1 MSFSAVPLGHK
12 FTAVLVAAAAGF
24 GIHTWLERRAV
35 QTAATAELSFS
46 LHAAQRLDAG
56 FVHAGAPA
64 VVFAESVLSDQKI
77 ADLSKMSYLS
87 TSGMMSRVGEF
98 RARLDLTQPSP
109 EVLGVRFRDA
119 DPAKAV
125 ETANTIAD
133 ALVAWSPS
141 PDAASALTEPPPAAG
156 TQPAAQQPPATK
168 ARPAPALIPAP
179 APAKKPVTATKNLA
193 AKNPATNNPA
203 RNNNEASGSSA
214 PLAAPLEQLQAQLTS
229 TSRQIEEG
237 ASAGHGR
244 RGYEGR
250 AYAQSEQQHLLKA
263 QVHDA
268 EKKVSD
274 LRSQYGS
281 GANAQRLGAIQQ
293 ALGSILAGG
302 GVGVSASQLRRERDG
317 LTRAIAVVQTQRAAI
332 EKDAGAESSPAVATP
347 PPPAG
352 ASDDASGSQT
362 PAASGSG
369 SSAISESDLTKAG
382 SPAPASQ
389 NSPAAAPASASSQPE
404 ASTASDPNE
413 DPSLANPFRME
424 KVAGVAAPIQW
435 WPAAAAGVGCG
446 LLYWLLMAMVSG
458 RRDEESAYTDDS
470 VSYGRFITSDAPMPR
485 VAPAPEPAP
494 VPAAERDTYRRASFT
509 WDPGP
514 LGNAAR
520 VEPVAAAEVE
530 SANGIKSGEEQPTH
544 ESAADPV
551 TREAFHQ
558 EKAEKVVEID
568 PWADLVQKALSET
581 DIGRKFESP
590 ADRSEKPAED
600 DAARRSMRPDRWAS

>member
-12 FTAVLVAAAAGF
+12 FTAVLVAAAAAYGV
-24 GIHTWLERRAV
+24 HTWLDRRAV

-64 VVFAESVLSDQKI
+64 VVFAQSVLSDQKI
-77 ADLSKMSYLS
+77 ADLSRSAYLS

-98 RARLDLTQPSP
+98 RSRLDLTQPSP

-125 ETANTIAD
+125 QTANAIAD

-141 PDAASALTEPPPAAG
+141 PDAPSALTEPAPAAAA
-156 TQPAAQQPPATK
+156 QPAAQQPPAAKTTT
-168 ARPAPALIPAP
+168 APAP
-179 APAKKPVTATKNLA
+179 APAKKPIT
-193 AKNPATNNPA
+193 A
-203 RNNNEASGSSA
+203 RNSNDASGSPS
-214 PLAAPLEQLQAQLTS
+214 PLATSLDQLQAQLSS

-237 ASAGHGR
+237 ASEGPAR
-244 RGYEGR
+244 PGYKGR
-250 AYAQSEQQHLLKA
+250 AYAESEQQHLLKA
-263 QVHDA
+263 QVRDA

-293 ALGSILAGG
+293 ALASILGGG

-317 LTRAIAVVQTQRAAI
+317 LTRAIAVVQTQHAAI
-332 EKDAGAESSPAVATP
+332 EKEAGTGAQSSPAPTA
-347 PPPAG
+347 
-352 ASDDASGSQT
+352 QT
-362 PAASGSG
+362 PAASS
-369 SSAISESDLTKAG
+369 SSAISESDLTKSG
-382 SPAPASQ
+382 SPAPAAPNSQ
-389 NSPAAAPASASSQPE
+389 PAVPASASSQP
-404 ASTASDPNE
+404 ASSTASDPTE

-424 KVAGVAAPIQW
+424 KSAAAAPPMQW

-458 RRDEESAYTDDS
+458 RRDDEPAYTEDN
-470 VSYGRFITSDAPMPR
+470 VSYGRFITSNGPVTH

-494 VPAAERDTYRRASFT
+494 VSAAERDSYRRASFT

-520 VEPVAAAEVE
+520 LEPASAPDVE
-530 SANGIKSGEEQPTH
+530 SAHGIQSGEDQPTN
-544 ESAADPV
+544 ESAADSMA
-551 TREAFHQ
+551 RGAFHQ
-558 EKAEKVVEID
+558 EMAEKVVEID
-568 PWADLVQKALSET
+568 PWTDLVQKALSET
-581 DIGRKFESP
+581 DIGRKFETP
-590 ADRSEKPAED
+590 ADRA
-600 DAARRSMRPDRWAS
+600 DAAARNDEDQRLAGRSDRRAS

>member
-12 FTAVLVAAAAGF
+12 FTAVLVAAAAAYGV
-24 GIHTWLERRAV
+24 HTWLDRRAV

-64 VVFAESVLSDQKI
+64 VVFAQSVLSDQKI
-77 ADLSKMSYLS
+77 ADLSRSAYLS

-98 RARLDLTQPSP
+98 RSRLDLTQPSP

-125 ETANTIAD
+125 QTANAIAD

-141 PDAASALTEPPPAAG
+141 PDAPSALTEPAPAAAA
-156 TQPAAQQPPATK
+156 QPAAQQPPAAKTTT
-168 ARPAPALIPAP
+168 APAP
-179 APAKKPVTATKNLA
+179 APAKKPIT
-193 AKNPATNNPA
+193 A
-203 RNNNEASGSSA
+203 RNSNDASGSPS
-214 PLAAPLEQLQAQLTS
+214 PLATSLDQLQAQLSS

-237 ASAGHGR
+237 ASEGPAR
-244 RGYEGR
+244 PGYKGR
-250 AYAQSEQQHLLKA
+250 AYAESEQQHLLKA
-263 QVHDA
+263 QVRDA

-293 ALGSILAGG
+293 ALASILGGG

-317 LTRAIAVVQTQRAAI
+317 LTRAIAVVQTQHAAI
-332 EKDAGAESSPAVATP
+332 EKEAGTGAQSSPAPTA
-347 PPPAG
+347 
-352 ASDDASGSQT
+352 QT
-362 PAASGSG
+362 PAASS
-369 SSAISESDLTKAG
+369 SSAISESDLTKSG
-382 SPAPASQ
+382 SPAPAAPNSQ
-389 NSPAAAPASASSQPE
+389 PAVPASASSQP
-404 ASTASDPNE
+404 ASSTASDPTE

-424 KVAGVAAPIQW
+424 KSAAAAPPMQW

-458 RRDEESAYTDDS
+458 RRDDEPAYTEDN
-470 VSYGRFITSDAPMPR
+470 VSYGRFITSNGPVTH

-494 VPAAERDTYRRASFT
+494 VSAAERDSYRRASFT

-520 VEPVAAAEVE
+520 LEPASAAEVE
-530 SANGIKSGEEQPTH
+530 SANGIKSGEEPSTN
-544 ESAADPV
+544 ESAADSV
-551 TREAFHQ
+551 AREAFHQ

-568 PWADLVQKALSET
+568 PWTDLVQKALSET
-581 DIGRKFESP
+581 DIGRKFETP
-590 ADRSEKPAED
+590 ADRA
-600 DAARRSMRPDRWAS
+600 DAAARNDEDQRLAGRSDRRAS

>member
-12 FTAVLVAAAAGF
+12 FTAVLVAAAAAYGV
-24 GIHTWLERRAV
+24 HTWLERRAV

-64 VVFAESVLSDQKI
+64 VVFAQSVLSDQKI
-77 ADLSKMSYLS
+77 ADLSRSAYLS

-98 RARLDLTQPSP
+98 RSRLDLTQPSP

-125 ETANTIAD
+125 QTANAIAD

-141 PDAASALTEPPPAAG
+141 PDAPSALTEPAPAAAA
-156 TQPAAQQPPATK
+156 QPAAQQPPAAKTTT
-168 ARPAPALIPAP
+168 APVP
-179 APAKKPVTATKNLA
+179 APAKKPIT
-193 AKNPATNNPA
+193 A
-203 RNNNEASGSSA
+203 RNSNNASGSPSL
-214 PLAAPLEQLQAQLTS
+214 LATSLDQLQAQLSS

-237 ASAGHGR
+237 ASEGPAR
-244 RGYEGR
+244 PGYKGR
-250 AYAQSEQQHLLKA
+250 AYAESEQQHLLKA
-263 QVHDA
+263 QVRDA
-268 EKKVSD
+268 EKNVSD

-293 ALGSILAGG
+293 ALASILGGG

-317 LTRAIAVVQTQRAAI
+317 LTRAIAVVQTQHAAI
-332 EKDAGAESSPAVATP
+332 EKEPGTGAQFSPAPTA
-347 PPPAG
+347 
-352 ASDDASGSQT
+352 QT
-362 PAASGSG
+362 PAASS
-369 SSAISESDLTKAG
+369 SSAISESDLTKSG
-382 SPAPASQ
+382 SPAPAAPNSQ
-389 NSPAAAPASASSQPE
+389 PAVPASASSQP
-404 ASTASDPNE
+404 ASSAASDPTE

-424 KVAGVAAPIQW
+424 KSAAAAPPMQW
-435 WPAAAAGVGCG
+435 WPSAAAGVGCG

-458 RRDEESAYTDDS
+458 RRDDEPAYAEDN
-470 VSYGRFITSDAPMPR
+470 VSYGRFITSDGPVTH

-494 VPAAERDTYRRASFT
+494 VSAAERDSYRRASFT

-520 VEPVAAAEVE
+520 VEPASAPDVE
-530 SANGIKSGEEQPTH
+530 SAHGIQSGEDQPTN
-544 ESAADPV
+544 ESAADSMA
-551 TREAFHQ
+551 RGAFHQ

-568 PWADLVQKALSET
+568 PWTDLVQKALSET
-581 DIGRKFESP
+581 DIGRKFETP
-590 ADRSEKPAED
+590 ADRA
-600 DAARRSMRPDRWAS
+600 DAAARNDEDQRLAGRSDRRAS